1 LRSRRFRWLVAKEFR
16 ELMASRAFWLLL
28 LMIGPLVGHGFITA
42 VDTYAEA
49 SGIGGG
55 PAALAQGLSPLDGVL
70 VPTFGA
76 YDLAVTL
83 LFPFVA
89 IRLVAGEK
97 ASGAWKLL
105 LQSPASAG
113 AMLLAKGLTLLTGWL
128 IAWLPGL
135 AALVLWKLYGGALY
149 APEVLNLLLGHLLR
163 LVLAAGIAV
172 AAGAI
177 ANGAASAAIATLGF
191 TVGTWALEFIAAG
204 RGGTLQKV
212 ASYTPTAALRL
223 FEQGQFRLATVLV
236 TVAIGIAGFALAAV
250 WLHEGR
256 TIRAR
261 LTASVA
267 ILVVFT
273 LCVAG
278 AGRLRSAWDLSENR
292 RNSFSAADEAA
303 LARIRQPLRV
313 TVFLSAEDPR
323 LMDLDRNI
331 LAKLA
336 RILPE
341 VEIVHAAHSRSG
353 LFEGSGDH
361 YGEVWYE
368 LGGRKLMTRSTTE
381 QIVLDNLYQLAQT
394 PAPVRGESEF
404 PGHSLPATPRGA
416 AWLYYAFWP
425 LATGVAG
432 WVHLRVWS

>member
-1 LRSRRFRWLVAKEFR
+1 MAKEFR

-49 SGIGGG
+49 SGIAGG
-55 PAALAQGLSPLDGVL
+55 PAALAQGLSPLDGIF
-70 VPTFGA
+70 VPAFGA

-89 IRLVAGEK
+89 IRLVAAEK

-105 LQSPASAG
+105 LQSPASSG
-113 AMLLAKGLTLLTGWL
+113 AMLLAKGLTLLAGWL
-128 IAWLPGL
+128 IAWIPGL
-135 AALVLWKLYGGALY
+135 CALVLWKLYGGTLY

-163 LVLAAGIAV
+163 FVLAAGLAV

-204 RGGTLQKV
+204 RGGVLAKARVLHSQRRV
-212 ASYTPTAALRL
+212 ARSSSRDSS
-223 FEQGQFRLATVLV
+223 GSRTVLV
-236 TVAIGIAGFALAAV
+236 TAAIGIAGFVLAAI

-256 TIRAR
+256 TVRAR
-261 LTASVA
+261 CLASVG
-267 ILVVFT
+267 LLLVFT
-273 LCVAG
+273 LSVVA
-278 AGRLRSAWDLSENR
+278 ASRLRTAWDLSENR

-313 TVFLSAEDPR
+313 TVFLSPEDPR

-336 RILPE
+336 RILPD
-341 VEIVHAAHSRSG
+341 VEIVHAAHSRAG
-353 LFEGSGDH
+353 LFEAPGDH

-368 LGGRKLMTRSTTE
+368 MAGRKSMTRSTTE
-381 QIVLDNLYQLAQT
+381 QIVLDNLYQLAQVAAAR
-394 PAPVRGESEF
+394 PERERI
-404 PGHSLPATPRGA
+404 PRPSAACRAARRRLVLLRRSGRLQHASPDGYTCGSGA
-416 AWLYYAFWP
+416 DP
-425 LATGVAG
+425 
-432 WVHLRVWS
+432 

>member
-1 LRSRRFRWLVAKEFR
+1 MRKPAGSAADPPRWRRGSA
-16 ELMASRAFWLLL
+16 
-28 LMIGPLVGHGFITA
+28 
-42 VDTYAEA
+42 
-49 SGIGGG
+49 
-55 PAALAQGLSPLDGVL
+55 PLDGIL

-89 IRLVAGEK
+89 IRLVAAEK

-113 AMLLAKGLTLLTGWL
+113 AMLLAKGLTLLAGWF

-135 AALVLWKLYGGALY
+135 AALVLWKLYGGTLY

-172 AAGAI
+172 AA
-177 ANGAASAAIATLGF
+177 
-191 TVGTWALEFIAAG
+191 
-204 RGGTLQKV
+204 
-212 ASYTPTAALRL
+212 AALSPTERPL
-223 FEQGQFRLATVLV
+223 PPSRRWGSRWAHGHWNSWRQGAGARCKRSRRTLRPPPCDSSSRDSSGWRTVLV
-236 TVAIGIAGFALAAV
+236 TVAIGVAGFALAAV

-261 LTASVA
+261 SIASVG
-267 ILVVFT
+267 ILLVVR
-273 LCVAG
+273 AQRR
-278 AGRLRSAWDLSENR
+278 GRRASAYRLGPEREPAQFVLRSPMRPRSP
-292 RNSFSAADEAA
+292 
-303 LARIRQPLRV
+303 RIRQPLRV

-336 RILPE
+336 RILPD

-353 LFEGSGDH
+353 LFEGSGRPLRR
-361 YGEVWYE
+361 GLVRI
-368 LGGRKLMTRSTTE
+368 GRA
-381 QIVLDNLYQLAQT
+381 QI
-394 PAPVRGESEF
+394 
-404 PGHSLPATPRGA
+404 
-416 AWLYYAFWP
+416 
-425 LATGVAG
+425 
-432 WVHLRVWS
+432 

>member
-1 LRSRRFRWLVAKEFR
+1 MPSRRFRWLAAKEFR

-28 LMIGPLVGHGFITA
+28 LMMGPLVGHAFITA
-42 VDTYAEA
+42 VDAYAEA
-49 SGIGGG
+49 SGIAGG
-55 PAALAQGLSPLDGVL
+55 PAALAQGLSPLDGIL
-70 VPTFGA
+70 VPAFGA

-89 IRLVAGEK
+89 IRLVATEK
-97 ASGAWKLL
+97 VSGAWKLL
-105 LQSPASAG
+105 MQSPASSA
-113 AMLLAKGLTLLTGWL
+113 AMMLAKGLMLLAGWL

-163 LVLAAGIAV
+163 VVLAAGIAV

-177 ANGAASAAIATLGF
+177 ANGPASAAIATLGF
-191 TVGTWALEFIAAG
+191 TVGTWALEFVAAG
-204 RGGTLQKV
+204 RGGILQKL
-212 ASYTPTAALRL
+212 ASYTPTSALRV
-223 FEQGQFRLATVLV
+223 FEQGEFRLSTVLV
-236 TVAIGIAGFALAAV
+236 TVAIGFAGFVLAAV

-261 LTASVA
+261 GIATLVAVLVLALTVSAAS
-267 ILVVFT
+267 
-273 LCVAG
+273 
-278 AGRLRSAWDLSENR
+278 RLRSAWDLSENR
-292 RNSFSAADEAA
+292 RNSFSAADESA
-303 LARIRQPLRV
+303 LALIRQPLRV
-313 TVFLSAEDPR
+313 TVFLSPEDPR
-323 LMDLDRNI
+323 LLDLDRNI

-353 LFEGSGDH
+353 LFEAPGDH

-368 LGGRKLMTRSTTE
+368 MAGRKSMTRSTTE
-381 QIVLDNLYQLAQT
+381 AIVLDNLYQLAQV
-394 PAPVRGESEF
+394 PPPVRGGSEF
-404 PGHSLPATPRGA
+404 PGHPLPATPRGA
-416 AWLYYAFWP
+416 AWLYYALWP
-425 LATGVAG
+425 LATSLAA